1 VTLTRSVND
10 IDFARFGTFDLA
22 IVTDFPDLALLAR
35 LPPCIAS
42 GGHLIFETPAGHGGN
57 WQELPEAG
65 AVREALRESFDLER
79 YIERPTGP
87 FGTGRVTVK
96 CLARR
101 Q

>member
-1 VTLTRSVND
+1 MVATGRSC
-10 IDFARFGTFDLA
+10 RK
-22 IVTDFPDLALLAR
+22 
-35 LPPCIAS
+35 
-42 GGHLIFETPAGHGGN
+42 
-57 WQELPEAG
+57 
-65 AVREALRESFDLER
+65 REALRESFDLER